1 MARSASDIPSTDPM
15 PTLDEA
21 FETMQSALV
30 DAFGSARSE
39 FEGLAPFEAMVAV
52 LLSRTLGES
61 TWRTAL
67 DGLREAELLTPGKL
81 AEAGVIEIGDAV
93 RQKGRSISAETL
105 APLRHLARWLVD
117 HHNSRVDSLFNP
129 DRSSR
134 WLFGELAAIKG
145 VGIKG
150 ADAILLH
157 ALKRP
162 SYPVDRATYRIL
174 VRHGW
179 LDPSASYEEARD
191 LLMDQIAHEAETL
204 DDFEINELADLAH
217 GMEQVGRRFC
227 RATATDCGEC
237 PLESLLPEGG
247 PRGAED

>member
-1 MARSASDIPSTDPM
+1 M
-15 PTLDEA
+15 PTLDES
-21 FETMQSALV
+21 FGSLHSALV
-30 DAFGSARSE
+30 DAFGSAPAD
-39 FEGLAPFEAMVAV
+39 FEGLAPFETMVAV
-52 LLSRTLGES
+52 LLARTLS
-61 TWRTAL
+61 NSSWKAAL
-67 DGLREAELLTPGKL
+67 DGLRDAELLTPERL
-81 AEAGVIEIGDAV
+81 AETELIAIGDAV
-93 RQKGRSISAETL
+93 RQKGRSVSAETL
-105 APLRHLARWLVD
+105 APVRQLARWLVE
-117 HHNSRVDSLFNP
+117 HHDGRVDSLFNP

-191 LLMDQIAHEAETL
+191 LLMDPIARDAESL
-204 DDFEINELADLAH
+204 ENCQVSELADLAH
-217 GMEQVGRRFC
+217 GMEQVGRRYC